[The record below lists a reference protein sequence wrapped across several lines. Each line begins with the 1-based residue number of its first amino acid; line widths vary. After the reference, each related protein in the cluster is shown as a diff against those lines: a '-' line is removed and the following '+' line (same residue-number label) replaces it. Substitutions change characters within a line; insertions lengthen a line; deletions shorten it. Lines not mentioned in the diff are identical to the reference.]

1 MIAIL
6 IKMALKVAKKTVTA
20 KARMMTLMLK
30 KKARWK

>member
-6 IKMALKVAKKTVTA
+6 IIEDGFKTVTA
-20 KARMMTLMLK
+20 KARMMTPMMK